1 MALIVFRCYV
11 ESGSGES
18 TIRELVLKPKR
29 SGMLP
34 TKPASISYKSSYKS
48 EVPQTGISTIMSE
61 IQVLSQLEFIQSSA
75 VTVGAYAS
83 LG

>member
-1 MALIVFRCYV
+1 MALMGFQCFI
-11 ESGSGES
+11 EPSSGES
-18 TIRELVLKPKR
+18 SVYELVLKPKR

-48 EVPQTGISTIMSE
+48 EVPQTGVSTIVSE